1 MQMLHSGNSQSCIV
15 KLRPKLHKKRINSP
29 VDVEDRTMTTVTEF
43 NVTAPSFGA
52 ALTARWTALRE
63 QMAKRAL
70 YRKTITELQSL
81 TGHELADLGIHR
93 SAIKGIAHEAAFGK

>member
-1 MQMLHSGNSQSCIV
+1 MQMLHGGNSQSCV
-15 KLRPKLHKKRINSP
+15 AKLRPTLHTKCINSP
-29 VDVEDRTMTTVTEF
+29 VDIEDRTMTTVTEF

-63 QMAKRAL
+63 QMAKRAV
-70 YRKTITELQSL
+70 YRKTISELQSL
-81 TGHELADLGIHR
+81 TDRELADLGIHR